1 MSFNDILN
9 FKLIETENFV
19 ITISSILLGL
29 IIIIATIV
37 VLKIIKKLLKG
48 IVNKKKLDPGTG
60 HSINLIIKYFIWV
73 IVIILV
79 LDTVGVKISIFLASA
94 AALLIGV
101 GLGLQQLFNDIA
113 SGLVLLFEGSIKI
126 NDVIELDEN
135 IVGRVIMLNIRTSK
149 IKTRDDVVIIVPN
162 SKLVNNNI
170 INWSHMDKKT
180 RFNVKVGVAYGSDVK
195 LVEELLLKCANNKD
209 IYEKPEPFVRFLDFG
224 DSSLDFQLF
233 FWVKNS
239 FQVENIKS
247 DLRFAINQSFA
258 ENNIQIP
265 FPQRDV
271 HIKSVEASSKLKKQE

>member
-1 MSFNDILN
+1 MNFKDIIN
-9 FKLIETENFV
+9 FKLIETESYV
-19 ITISSILLGL
+19 ISIYSILLVL
-29 IIIIATIV
+29 IIIIATII

-48 IVNKKKLDPGTG
+48 IVNQKKLEAGTG
-60 HSINLIIKYFIWV
+60 NSINQIIKYFVWV

-94 AALLIGV
+94 AALLVGV

-113 SGLVLLFEGSIKI
+113 SGIVLLFEGSVKVD
-126 NDVIELDEN
+126 DVIELDSD
-135 IVGRVIMLNIRTSK
+135 IVGRVIVIGIRTSK
-149 IKTRDDVVIIVPN
+149 IKTRNDVVIIVPN
-162 SKLVNNNI
+162 SKLVNDNI

-180 RFNVKVGVAYGSDVK
+180 RFKVNVGVAYGSDVR
-195 LVEELLLKCANNKD
+195 LVEKLLLKCAKSSND
-209 IYEKPEPFVRFLDFG
+209 IYEKPVPFVRFLDFG

-239 FQVENIKS
+239 FTVENLKS

-258 ENNIQIP
+258 DNNIQIP

-271 HIKSVEASSKLKKQE
+271 HIKNENP